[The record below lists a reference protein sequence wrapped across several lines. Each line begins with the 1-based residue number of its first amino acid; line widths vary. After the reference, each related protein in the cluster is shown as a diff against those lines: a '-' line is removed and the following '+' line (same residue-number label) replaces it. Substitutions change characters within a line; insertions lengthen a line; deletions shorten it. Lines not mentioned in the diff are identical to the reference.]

1 MRISVLKSYVLSRN
15 NQPKFSSASSYRGA
29 FFGVIMTDSKKPQ
42 AQYLKDYKAP
52 NFLIDHT
59 DLTFDLQPT
68 NTTVTSVLTLTRV
81 GDNQSPLIL
90 DGIDLRL
97 TSLSID
103 AIEITDYSVV
113 DEQLIINNLP
123 ERCKLRI
130 VTEISPETNTSLE
143 GLYLSGGAY
152 CTQCEAQGFRKIT
165 YYMDRPDVLS
175 TFDVTIIADSSY
187 THLLSNGNQID
198 KGETP
203 DGRHFSKWQD
213 PFKKPSY
220 LFALVAG
227 DFDVLNDTYTTKS
240 GRKIDLALFVD
251 KGNLPKTPHA
261 MQSLKKSMQWDEER
275 FNLEYDLD
283 IYMIVAV
290 DFFNMGAMENKGL
303 NIFNSKCVLAN
314 QETATDKDYHT
325 IESIVGHEYFHNW
338 TGNRVTCRD
347 WFQLS
352 LKEGLTVFRDQEF
365 SSDLGSRALNRI
377 DAVKVMRTHQ
387 FSEDAG
393 PMAHPIRPE
402 KVIEMNNF
410 YTVTV
415 YDKGAEVIRMM
426 HTLLGEVN
434 FQKGMALYFKRH
446 DGQAVTCDDFVSA
459 MSDAS
464 GVNLEQF
471 KRWYSQAGTPRLN
484 AVEHYDSAANT
495 YTLTIEQNA
504 PINQPDNKPLHIP
517 FAIEL
522 LDESGSSIELQYK
535 GLKVSNVLDVTDKK
549 QSYTFE
555 NVTCKPVAVLLEDF
569 SAPCILTQQTT
580 ELELLHIMRFARSDF
595 SRWDA
600 QQQLFI
606 KAVKAAINSDTQFQL
621 SDEIIEALRVLIV
634 SKQGDLALIAELLK
648 LPSFD
653 TLAAEFEIIPVDEII
668 RVVAQFEIQ
677 IATSLN
683 DELIA
688 CFGSLHDDGS
698 INAEAVAVRSL
709 QQICLHYLA
718 KVPSTQ
724 TDKFIKLAASSSNM
738 TNVLGALSAVVKAS
752 HPLCDDLL
760 SHFDSQWRHD
770 VLVMDKWFALQAM
783 QTGEDAIIN
792 IKSLYEHPSFDFS
805 NPNRVRALVGS
816 FSYFNT
822 QQFHRADG
830 QGYELLGDL
839 LVKLNAINPQNASR
853 MLTPF
858 MSWKR
863 YDKTRSALMKTQLE
877 RLSNLDGL
885 SDDLFEKVEKALN

>member
-1 MRISVLKSYVLSRN
+1 
-15 NQPKFSSASSYRGA
+15 
-29 FFGVIMTDSKKPQ
+29 MTESTKPQ
-42 AQYLKDYKAP
+42 AHYLKDYKAP
-52 NFLIDHT
+52 DFIIEHT
-59 DLTFDLQPT
+59 ELTFDLHPT
-68 NTTVTSVLTLTRV
+68 QTKVNTLLTLKRV
-81 GDNQSPLIL
+81 GDKGAPLLL
-90 DGIDLRL
+90 DGINLKL
-97 TSLSID
+97 LSLSVEGVELTD
-103 AIEITDYSVV
+103 YAIEG
-113 DEQLIINNLP
+113 EQLIINNLP
-123 ERCKLRI
+123 DEFKLNI
-130 VTEISPETNTSLE
+130 LNEISPQTNTSLE

-165 YYMDRPDVLS
+165 YYMDRPDILS
-175 TFDVTIIADSSY
+175 TFDVTIIADKHFK
-187 THLLSNGNQID
+187 HLLSNGNEIAQ
-198 KGETP
+198 GETR
-203 DGRHFSKWQD
+203 DGRHYAKWQD

-227 DFDVLNDTYTTKS
+227 DFDVLKDNFITQS
-240 GRKIDLALFVD
+240 GKNVELALFVD
-251 KGNLPKTPHA
+251 KGNLAKTPHA
-261 MQSLKKSMQWDEER
+261 IESLKKSMKWDEER

-426 HTLLGEVN
+426 HTLLGEAN
-434 FQKGMALYFKRH
+434 FQKGMALYFERH

-464 GVNLEQF
+464 GVDLAQF

-484 AVEHYDSAANT
+484 AIKHYNSELNT
-495 YTLTIEQNA
+495 FSLTIEQTA
-504 PINQPDNKPLHIP
+504 PVNQHDNKPLHIP

-522 LDESGSSIELQYK
+522 LNTQGESLDLVANGK
-535 GLKVSNVLDVTDKK
+535 AVSHVLDVKEPT
-549 QSYTFE
+549 QTFTFE
-555 NVTCKPVAVLLEDF
+555 NITEEPVAVLMEDF
-569 SAPCILTQQTT
+569 SAPCILNQQIQ
-580 ELELLHIMRFARSDF
+580 EHELLHIMRFARSDF

-606 KAVKAAINSDTQFQL
+606 NAVKANINSPENALL
-621 SDEIIEALRVLIV
+621 SKDVIEALRVLLCTRE
-634 SKQGDLALIAELLK
+634 GDLALIAELLK

-653 TLAAEFEIIPVDEII
+653 TLAAEFDIIPVDNIVSI
-668 RVVAQFEIQ
+668 LDQFENQ
-677 IATSLN
+677 IANALLEDFITCFEALN
-683 DELIA
+683 
-688 CFGSLHDDGS
+688 DDGS
-698 INAEAVAVRSL
+698 ISAQAVAIRSL
-709 QQICLHYLA
+709 KQLCLHYLA
-718 KVPSTQ
+718 KTQSTKA
-724 TDKFIKLAASSSNM
+724 TEFIKLAASSSNM
-738 TNVLGALSAVVKAS
+738 TNVLGALSAAVKAS
-752 HPLCDDLL
+752 HSLCDDLL

-783 QTGEDAIIN
+783 QTGEDAIAQ
-792 IKSLYEHPSFDFS
+792 IKELYEHPCFDFS
-805 NPNRVRALVGS
+805 NPNRVRALIGS
-816 FSYFNT
+816 FSHFNT
-822 QQFHRADG
+822 PQFHRKDG
-830 QGYELLGDL
+830 QGYQLLGDL
-839 LVKLNAINPQNASR
+839 LIKLNAINPQNASR

-863 YDKTRSALMKTQLE
+863 YDKTRATAMRLQLE
-877 RLSNLDGL
+877 RLANLNDL
-885 SDDLFEKVEKALN
+885 SDDLFEKVEKALS

>member
-1 MRISVLKSYVLSRN
+1 MTE
-15 NQPKFSSASSYRGA
+15 SS
-29 FFGVIMTDSKKPQ
+29 KPQ

-52 NFLIDHT
+52 DFLIDHT
-59 DLTFDLQPT
+59 ELTFDLQPLST
-68 NTTVTSVLTLTRV
+68 KVSSLLTLTRV
-81 GDNQSPLIL
+81 GDKKAPLVL

-97 TSLSID
+97 LSLSVD
-103 AIEITDYSVV
+103 TVDITDYEIVG
-113 DEQLIINNLP
+113 EQLIINNLP
-123 ERCKLRI
+123 DSCQLSI

-165 YYMDRPDVLS
+165 YYMDRPDVLA
-175 TFDVTIIADSSY
+175 TFDVTIIADKKY
-187 THLLSNGNQID
+187 LQLLSNGNQVD
-198 KGETP
+198 SGETQ
-203 DGRHFSKWQD
+203 DGRHFVKWQD

-227 DFDVLNDTYTTKS
+227 DFDVLKDTYTTKS
-240 GRKIDLALFVD
+240 GKDVELALFVD
-251 KGNLPKTPHA
+251 KGNLSKTPHA
-261 MQSLKKSMQWDEER
+261 IASLKKAMQWDEER

-303 NIFNSKCVLAN
+303 NVFNSKCVLAN

-426 HTLLGEVN
+426 HTLLGETN
-434 FQKGMALYFKRH
+434 FQKGMTLYFERH

-471 KRWYSQAGTPRLN
+471 KLWYSQSGTPRLN
-484 AVEHYDSAANT
+484 AIQHFDSSSNT
-495 YTLTIEQNA
+495 YTLTIEQAA
-504 PINQPDNKPLHIP
+504 PDNQPDNKPLHIP

-522 LDESGSSIELQYK
+522 LDANGESIALQYK
-535 GLKVSNVLDVTDKK
+535 GKKLDDVLDVTSTT
-549 QSYTFE
+549 QTFSFDNILE
-555 NVTCKPVAVLLEDF
+555 KPVAVLLEDF
-569 SAPCILTQQTT
+569 SAPCILNQQTT
-580 ELELLHIMRFARSDF
+580 EPELLHIMRFARSDF

-606 KAVKAAINSDTQFQL
+606 KAIKSQITDTTNSMLSSETIN
-621 SDEIIEALRVLIV
+621 ALRVLINT
-634 SKQGDLALIAELLK
+634 KEGDLALIAELFK

-653 TLAAEFEIIPVDEII
+653 TLAAEFEVIPVDEII
-668 RVVAQFEIQ
+668 EITEKFEQQ
-677 IATSLN
+677 IA
-683 DELIA
+683 DELADELLA
-688 CFGSLHDDGS
+688 CYESLEDDGS
-698 INAEAVAVRSL
+698 ISASSVAKRAL
-709 QQICLHYLA
+709 KQTCLHYLA
-718 KVPSTQ
+718 KTQ
-724 TDKFIKLAASSSNM
+724 KPEAVSFIKEAASSTNM

-752 HPLCDDLL
+752 HPIQEELL
-760 SHFDSQWRHD
+760 NHFDSQWRHD

-783 QTGEDAIIN
+783 QSGNKAIDN
-792 IKSLYEHPSFDFS
+792 IKALYEHPCFDFS

-816 FSYFNT
+816 FSHFNT
-822 QQFHRADG
+822 AQFHRSDA
-830 QGYELLGDL
+830 QGYTLLGDL
-839 LVKLNAINPQNASR
+839 LIKLNAINPQNASR

-863 YDKTRSALMKTQLE
+863 YDDVRSQAMKLQLQ
-877 RLSNLDGL
+877 RLANLDGL
-885 SDDLFEKVEKALN
+885 SADLYEKVEKALA

>member
-1 MRISVLKSYVLSRN
+1 MTE
-15 NQPKFSSASSYRGA
+15 SS
-29 FFGVIMTDSKKPQ
+29 KPQ

-52 NFLIDHT
+52 DFLIDHT
-59 DLTFDLQPT
+59 ELTFDLQPLST
-68 NTTVTSVLTLTRV
+68 KVSSLLTLTRV
-81 GDNQSPLIL
+81 GDKKAPLVL

-97 TSLSID
+97 LSLSVD
-103 AIEITDYSVV
+103 TVDITDYEIVG
-113 DEQLIINNLP
+113 EQLIINNLP
-123 ERCKLRI
+123 DSCQLSI

-165 YYMDRPDVLS
+165 YYMDRPDVLA
-175 TFDVTIIADSSY
+175 TFDVTIIADKKY
-187 THLLSNGNQID
+187 LQLLSNGNQVD
-198 KGETP
+198 SGETS
-203 DGRHFSKWQD
+203 DGRHFVKWQD

-227 DFDVLNDTYTTKS
+227 DFDVLKDTYTTKS
-240 GRKIDLALFVD
+240 GRDVELALFVD
-251 KGNLPKTPHA
+251 KGNLSKTPHA
-261 MQSLKKSMQWDEER
+261 IASLKKAMQWDEER

-303 NIFNSKCVLAN
+303 NVFNSKCVLAN

-426 HTLLGEVN
+426 HTLLGETN
-434 FQKGMALYFKRH
+434 FQKGMTLYFERH

-464 GVNLEQF
+464 GVDLEQF
-471 KRWYSQAGTPRLN
+471 KQWYSQSGTPRLN
-484 AVEHYDSAANT
+484 AIQEFDSSSNT
-495 YTLTIEQNA
+495 YTLTIEQTA
-504 PINQPDNKPLHIP
+504 PANQPENKKLHIP

-522 LDESGSSIELQYK
+522 LDANGQSIALQYK
-535 GLKVSNVLDVTDKK
+535 GKKLDHVLDVTNAT
-549 QSYTFE
+549 QTFSFDNILE
-555 NVTCKPVAVLLEDF
+555 KPVAVLLEDF
-569 SAPCILTQQTT
+569 SAPCILNQQTT
-580 ELELLHIMRFARSDF
+580 EPELLHIMRFARSDF

-606 KAVKAAINSDTQFQL
+606 KAIKSQITDATNSVL
-621 SDEIIEALRVLIV
+621 SSEIINALRVLINT
-634 SKQGDLALIAELLK
+634 KEGDLALIAELFK

-653 TLAAEFEIIPVDEII
+653 TLAAEFDVIPVDDIIEITEK
-668 RVVAQFEIQ
+668 FEQQ
-677 IATSLN
+677 IA
-683 DELIA
+683 DELA
-688 CFGSLHDDGS
+688 DELLSCYESLEDDGS
-698 INAEAVAVRSL
+698 ISASAVANRAL
-709 QQICLHYLA
+709 KQICLHYLA
-718 KVPSTQ
+718 KTQ
-724 TDKFIKLAASSSNM
+724 SPEAVTFIKEAASSTNM

-752 HPLCDDLL
+752 HPVRDELL

-783 QTGEDAIIN
+783 QSGSTAIDD
-792 IKSLYEHPSFDFS
+792 IKALYEHPCFDFS

-816 FSYFNT
+816 FSHFNT
-822 QQFHRADG
+822 AQFHRADA
-830 QGYELLGDL
+830 QGYALLGDL
-839 LVKLNAINPQNASR
+839 LIKLNAINPQNASR

-863 YDKTRSALMKTQLE
+863 YDDVRSQAMKLQLQ
-877 RLSNLDGL
+877 RLANLDGL
-885 SDDLFEKVEKALN
+885 SADLYEKVEKALA

>member
-1 MRISVLKSYVLSRN
+1 MTE
-15 NQPKFSSASSYRGA
+15 SS
-29 FFGVIMTDSKKPQ
+29 KPQ

-52 NFLIDHT
+52 DFLIDHT
-59 DLTFDLQPT
+59 ELTFDLQPLST
-68 NTTVTSVLTLTRV
+68 KVSSLLTLTRV
-81 GDNQSPLIL
+81 GDKKAPLVL

-97 TSLSID
+97 LSLSID
-103 AIEITDYSVV
+103 TVDITDYEIIG
-113 DEQLIINNLP
+113 EQLIINNLP
-123 ERCKLRI
+123 DSCQLSI

-165 YYMDRPDVLS
+165 YYMDRPDVLA
-175 TFDVTIIADSSY
+175 TFDVTIIADKKY
-187 THLLSNGNQID
+187 LQLLSNGNQVD
-198 KGETP
+198 SGETQ
-203 DGRHFSKWQD
+203 DGRHFVKWQD

-227 DFDVLNDTYTTKS
+227 DFDVLKDTYTTKS
-240 GRKIDLALFVD
+240 GRDVELALFVD
-251 KGNLPKTPHA
+251 KGNLSKTPHA
-261 MQSLKKSMQWDEER
+261 IASLKKAMQWDEER

-303 NIFNSKCVLAN
+303 NVFNSKCVLAN

-426 HTLLGEVN
+426 HTLLGETN
-434 FQKGMALYFKRH
+434 FQKGMTLYFERH

-464 GVNLEQF
+464 GVDLEQF
-471 KRWYSQAGTPRLN
+471 KQWYSQSGTPRLN
-484 AVEHYDSAANT
+484 AIQEFDSSSNT
-495 YTLTIEQNA
+495 YTLTIEQTA
-504 PINQPDNKPLHIP
+504 PANQPENKKLHIP

-522 LDESGSSIELQYK
+522 LDANGQSIALQYK
-535 GLKVSNVLDVTDKK
+535 GKKLDHVLDVTNAT
-549 QSYTFE
+549 QTFSFDNILE
-555 NVTCKPVAVLLEDF
+555 KPVAVLLEDF
-569 SAPCILTQQTT
+569 SAPCILNQQTT
-580 ELELLHIMRFARSDF
+580 EPELLHIMRFARSDF

-606 KAVKAAINSDTQFQL
+606 KAIKSQITDATNSVL
-621 SDEIIEALRVLIV
+621 SSEIINALRVLINT
-634 SKQGDLALIAELLK
+634 KEGDLALIAELFK

-653 TLAAEFEIIPVDEII
+653 TLAAEFDVIPVDDIIEITEK
-668 RVVAQFEIQ
+668 FEQQ
-677 IATSLN
+677 IA
-683 DELIA
+683 DELA
-688 CFGSLHDDGS
+688 DELLSCYESLEDDGS
-698 INAEAVAVRSL
+698 ISASAVANRAL
-709 QQICLHYLA
+709 KQICLHYLA
-718 KVPSTQ
+718 KTQ
-724 TDKFIKLAASSSNM
+724 SPEAVTFIKEAASSTNM

-752 HPLCDDLL
+752 HPVRDELL

-783 QTGEDAIIN
+783 QLGSTAIDD
-792 IKSLYEHPSFDFS
+792 IKALYEHPCFDFS

-816 FSYFNT
+816 FSHFNT
-822 QQFHRADG
+822 AQFHRADA
-830 QGYELLGDL
+830 QGYALLGDL
-839 LVKLNAINPQNASR
+839 LIKLNAINPQNASR

-863 YDKTRSALMKTQLE
+863 YDDVRSQAMKLQLQ
-877 RLSNLDGL
+877 RLANLDGL
-885 SDDLFEKVEKALN
+885 SADLYEKVEKALA

>member
-1 MRISVLKSYVLSRN
+1 MTE
-15 NQPKFSSASSYRGA
+15 SS
-29 FFGVIMTDSKKPQ
+29 KPQ

-52 NFLIDHT
+52 DFLIDHT
-59 DLTFDLQPT
+59 ELTFDLQPLST
-68 NTTVTSVLTLTRV
+68 KVSSLLTLTRV
-81 GDNQSPLIL
+81 GDKKAPLVL

-97 TSLSID
+97 LSLSID
-103 AIEITDYSVV
+103 TVDITDYKIIG
-113 DEQLIINNLP
+113 EQLIINNLP
-123 ERCKLRI
+123 DSCQLSI

-165 YYMDRPDVLS
+165 YYMDRPDVLA
-175 TFDVTIIADSSY
+175 TFDVTVIADKKY
-187 THLLSNGNQID
+187 PQLLSNGNQVD
-198 KGETP
+198 SGETQ
-203 DGRHFSKWQD
+203 DGRHFVKWQD

-227 DFDVLNDTYTTKS
+227 DFDVLKDTYTTKS
-240 GRKIDLALFVD
+240 GRDVELALFVD
-251 KGNLPKTPHA
+251 KGNLSKTPHA
-261 MQSLKKSMQWDEER
+261 IASLKKAMQWDEER

-303 NIFNSKCVLAN
+303 NVFNSKCVLAN

-426 HTLLGEVN
+426 HTLLGETN
-434 FQKGMALYFKRH
+434 FQKGMTLYFERH

-464 GVNLEQF
+464 GVNLGQF
-471 KRWYSQAGTPRLN
+471 KQWYSQSGTPRLN
-484 AVEHYDSAANT
+484 AVQNFDSNSNT
-495 YTLTIEQNA
+495 YTLAIEQTA
-504 PINQPDNKPLHIP
+504 PANQPENKQLHIP

-522 LDESGSSIELQYK
+522 LDTKGKSIALQYK
-535 GLKVSNVLDVTDKK
+535 GKKLDHVLDVTNTT
-549 QSYTFE
+549 QTFTFDNILE
-555 NVTCKPVAVLLEDF
+555 KPVAVLLEDF
-569 SAPCILTQQTT
+569 SAPCILNQQTT
-580 ELELLHIMRFARSDF
+580 EPELLHIMRFARSDF

-606 KAVKAAINSDTQFQL
+606 KAVRAQITDVTNSVL
-621 SDEIIEALRVLIV
+621 SSEIINALRVLINT
-634 SKQGDLALIAELLK
+634 KEGDLALIAELFK

-653 TLAAEFEIIPVDEII
+653 TLAAEFEVIPVDEII
-668 RVVAQFEIQ
+668 KITAKFEQQ
-677 IATSLN
+677 IA
-683 DELIA
+683 DELGDELLS
-688 CFGSLHDDGS
+688 CYESLEDDGS
-698 INAEAVAVRSL
+698 ISASAVANRAL
-709 QQICLHYLA
+709 KQICLHYLA
-718 KVPSTQ
+718 KTQ
-724 TDKFIKLAASSSNM
+724 NPEAVTFIKEAASSTNM

-752 HPLCDDLL
+752 HPVREELL

-783 QTGEDAIIN
+783 QSGSTAIDD
-792 IKSLYEHPSFDFS
+792 IKALYEHPCFDFS

-816 FSYFNT
+816 FSHFNT
-822 QQFHRADG
+822 AQFHRADA
-830 QGYELLGDL
+830 QGYALLGDL
-839 LVKLNAINPQNASR
+839 LIKLNAINPQNASR

-863 YDKTRSALMKTQLE
+863 YDDVRSQAMKLQLQ
-877 RLSNLDGL
+877 RLANLDGL
-885 SDDLFEKVEKALN
+885 SADLYEKVEKALA

>member
-1 MRISVLKSYVLSRN
+1 
-15 NQPKFSSASSYRGA
+15 
-29 FFGVIMTDSKKPQ
+29 MTELQKPQ
-42 AQYLKDYKAP
+42 AEYLKDYQAP
-52 NFLIDHT
+52 HFSIEHT
-59 DLTFDLQPT
+59 ELTFDLQPLKT
-68 NTTVTSVLTLTRV
+68 QVKALLTLKRV
-81 GDNQSPLIL
+81 GDLNAPLVL
-90 DGIDLRL
+90 DGIDLTL
-97 TSLSID
+97 ISLSVEG
-103 AIEITDYSVV
+103 AELTDYKIINQ
-113 DEQLIINNLP
+113 QLIINNLP
-123 ERCKLRI
+123 NECQLSI
-130 VTEISPETNTSLE
+130 VTQTSPQTNTSLE

-175 TFDVTIIADSSY
+175 TFDVTIIAD
-187 THLLSNGNQID
+187 TTFAHLLSNGNQVD
-198 KGETP
+198 SGETQ
-203 DGRHFSKWQD
+203 DGRHFVKWQD

-227 DFDVLNDTYTTKS
+227 DFDVLHDKYITRS
-240 GRKIDLALFVD
+240 GKDVTLALFVD
-251 KGNLPKTPHA
+251 KGNLPKTEHA
-261 MQSLKKSMQWDEER
+261 MTSLKKAMAWDESR

-426 HTLLGEVN
+426 HTLLGEQN
-434 FQKGMALYFKRH
+434 FQKGMALYFERH
-446 DGQAVTCDDFVSA
+446 DGQAVTCDDFVAA

-464 GVNLEQF
+464 SIDLSQF
-471 KRWYSQAGTPRLN
+471 KRWYNHCGTPRLN
-484 AVEHYDSAANT
+484 VTKKYDEASKTFSLSVEQ
-495 YTLTIEQNA
+495 LA
-504 PINQPDNKPLHIP
+504 PANQPDNAMLHIP

-522 LDESGSSIELQYK
+522 LDSQGQSIALQYQGK
-535 GLKVSNVLDVTDKK
+535 QLDHVLDVT
-549 QSYTFE
+549 QSSQTFHFD
-555 NVTCKPVAVLLEDF
+555 NIHSNPTAVLLEDF
-569 SAPCILTQQTT
+569 SAPCILNQSIS
-580 ELELLHIMRFARSDF
+580 EADLLHIMRFARSDF

-606 KAVKAAINSDTQFQL
+606 NALKANVTSASKTPL
-621 SDEIIEALRVLIV
+621 SEEVIDALRGLL
-634 SKQGDLALIAELLK
+634 SQREGDLALVAELLK

-653 TLAAEFEIIPVDEII
+653 TLAAEFEIIPVDQITANIEL
-668 RVVAQFEIQ
+668 FEQQ
-677 IATSLN
+677 IATQ
-683 DELIA
+683 
-688 CFGSLHDDGS
+688 LHKEFLSCYQAITDDGS
-698 INAEAVAVRSL
+698 VSAQAVAIRAL
-709 QQICLHYLA
+709 KQLCLHYLA
-718 KVPSTQ
+718 K
-724 TDKFIKLAASSSNM
+724 TDGVDAANLIEQAASSTNM
-738 TNVLGALSAVVKAS
+738 TNVLGALSSVVKAA
-752 HPLCDDLL
+752 HPLSDKLL
-760 SHFDSQWRHD
+760 EHFDAQWRHD

-783 QTGEDAIIN
+783 NSADDAIEK
-792 IKSLYEHPSFDFS
+792 IKALYTHPCFDFS

-816 FSYFNT
+816 FSHFNT
-822 QQFHRADG
+822 AQFHRLDG
-830 QGYELLGDL
+830 QGYTLLGDL
-839 LVKLNAINPQNASR
+839 LIKLNAINPQNASR

-858 MSWKR
+858 MSCRR
-863 YDKTRSALMKTQLE
+863 YDETRATAMRAQLE
-877 RLSNLDGL
+877 RLANLDGL
-885 SDDLFEKVEKALN
+885 SDDLFEKVEKALQ

>member
-1 MRISVLKSYVLSRN
+1 MTE
-15 NQPKFSSASSYRGA
+15 SS
-29 FFGVIMTDSKKPQ
+29 KPQ

-52 NFLIDHT
+52 DFLIDHT
-59 DLTFDLQPT
+59 ELTFDLQPLST
-68 NTTVTSVLTLTRV
+68 KVSSLLTLTRV
-81 GDNQSPLIL
+81 GDKKVPLVL

-97 TSLSID
+97 LSLSID
-103 AIEITDYSVV
+103 TVEITDYEIVG
-113 DEQLIINNLP
+113 EQLIINNLP
-123 ERCKLRI
+123 DSCQLSI

-165 YYMDRPDVLS
+165 YYMDRPDVLA
-175 TFDVTIIADSSY
+175 TFDVTIIADKKY
-187 THLLSNGNQID
+187 LQLLSNGNQVD
-198 KGETP
+198 SGETQ
-203 DGRHFSKWQD
+203 DGRHFVKWQD

-227 DFDVLNDTYTTKS
+227 DFDVLQDTYTTKS
-240 GRKIDLALFVD
+240 GKDVELALFVD
-251 KGNLPKTPHA
+251 KGNLSKTPHA
-261 MQSLKKSMQWDEER
+261 IGSLKKAMQWDEER

-303 NIFNSKCVLAN
+303 NVFNSKCVLAN

-426 HTLLGEVN
+426 HTLLGETN
-434 FQKGMALYFKRH
+434 FQKGMTLYFERH

-471 KRWYSQAGTPRLN
+471 KLWYSQSGTPRLN
-484 AVEHYDSAANT
+484 AEQSFDSATNT
-495 YTLTIEQNA
+495 YSLTIEQCA
-504 PINQPDNKPLHIP
+504 PSNQPENKPLHIP

-522 LDESGSSIELQYK
+522 LDANGQSIELEYK
-535 GLKVSNVLDVTDKK
+535 EEKQDHVL
-549 QSYTFE
+549 
-555 NVTCKPVAVLLEDF
+555 NVTSKIQTFCFDNITTKPVAVLLEDF

-580 ELELLHIMRFARSDF
+580 ETELLHIMHYARSDF

-606 KAVKAAINSDTQFQL
+606 KAVKSQITNASNSALSADIIN
-621 SDEIIEALRVLIV
+621 ALRVLINA
-634 SKQGDLALIAELLK
+634 KEGDLALIAELLK
-648 LPSFD
+648 IPSFD
-653 TLAAEFEIIPVDEII
+653 TLAAEFDVIPVDEII
-668 RVVAQFEIQ
+668 KITHKFELQ
-677 IATSLN
+677 IAEELSDDFVSCYESL
-683 DELIA
+683 E
-688 CFGSLHDDGS
+688 DDGS
-698 INAEAVAVRSL
+698 VSAKAVANRAL
-709 QQICLHYLA
+709 KQLCLHYLA
-718 KVPSTQ
+718 KTQ
-724 TDKFIKLAASSSNM
+724 KAEAITFINEAANSNNM
-738 TNVLGALSAVVKAS
+738 TNVLSALSAAVKAS
-752 HPLCDDLL
+752 NPIQNTLL

-783 QTGEDAIIN
+783 QSGSDAIDN
-792 IKSLYEHPSFDFS
+792 IKALYEHPCFDFS

-816 FSYFNT
+816 FSHFNIA
-822 QQFHRADG
+822 QFHRADG
-830 QGYELLGDL
+830 KGYELLGDL
-839 LVKLNAINPQNASR
+839 LIKLNAINPQNASR

-863 YDKTRSALMKTQLE
+863 YDEARSQVMRQQLQ
-877 RLSNLDGL
+877 RLADLEGL
-885 SDDLFEKVEKALN
+885 SDDLYEKVEKALA